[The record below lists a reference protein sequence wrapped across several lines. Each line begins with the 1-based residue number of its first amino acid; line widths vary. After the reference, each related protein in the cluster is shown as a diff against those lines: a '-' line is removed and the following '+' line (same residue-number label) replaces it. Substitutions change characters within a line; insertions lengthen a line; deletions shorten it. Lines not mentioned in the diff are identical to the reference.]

1 MRAQHDLGGASEG
14 AIDTHDH
21 PISFFD
27 QRIDAMTTLLAHPSR
42 AYLGDDSVRRAIE
55 DLPPDDYRTFS
66 YYQKWLAS
74 IEALMIERQAIG
86 REELDQRCRDI
97 EADLPALSAK
107 LAAAPKAV
115 RPNPGSSHLH
125 DHDHD
130 HDDHAPIED
139 QDRAPDRFDILEQ
152 AFRELLIEKNILTA
166 VDIQREIEEL
176 ESRVPAQ
183 GARMVAKI
191 WTDPKFHT
199 FALEDAWEAAQSLGI
214 DMSACPPLRA
224 LENTPTL
231 HHVVV
236 CTLCSCYPRPLLGR
250 PPAWYKSR
258 AYRARIVAE
267 PRDVLKEF
275 GTELPETTE
284 ISVADSTADL
294 RYIVVPL
301 RPRGSQ
307 DLSEAE
313 LAGLVTRDSMIG
325 VTPARE
331 LGG

>member
-1 MRAQHDLGGASEG
+1 MQAQHDLGGSSKG
-14 AIDTHDH
+14 TVDTHEH

-27 QRIDAMTTLLAHPSR
+27 QRVDAMTTLLAHPSR
-42 AYLGDDSVRRAIE
+42 GYFGDDAVRRAIE
-55 DLPPDDYRTFS
+55 DLPPDDYRDLS

-86 REELDQRCRDI
+86 RNELDRRCRDI
-97 EADLPALSAK
+97 EADLPSLKAK
-107 LAAAPKAV
+107 LAVAPGVASPQPDATHH
-115 RPNPGSSHLH
+115 RG
-125 DHDHD
+125 HD

-139 QDRAPDRFDILEQ
+139 EDRAPDRFDILEQ
-152 AFRELLIEKNILTA
+152 AFRELLIEKDILTA
-166 VDIQREIEEL
+166 EDIQREIENL

-191 WTDPKFHT
+191 WTDPEFRA
-199 FALEDAWEAAQSLGI
+199 FAREDAWEAAQSLGI

-224 LENTPTL
+224 LENTPRL

-258 AYRARIVAE
+258 AYRARIVVE
-267 PRDVLKEF
+267 PRAVLKEF

-294 RYIVVPL
+294 RYIVVPV
-301 RPRGSQ
+301 RPAGSE
-307 DLSEAE
+307 DLSQTE

-325 VTPARE
+325 VAPARGP
-331 LGG
+331 GG

>member
-1 MRAQHDLGGASEG
+1 MRAQHDLGGSPEG

-27 QRIDAMTTLLAHPSR
+27 QRVDAMMLLLAHPSR
-42 AYLGDDSVRRAIE
+42 GYFGDDAIRRAIE
-55 DLPPDDYRTFS
+55 DLPPEDYRTFS

-74 IEALMIERQAIG
+74 IEALMIERQAIS

-107 LAAAPKAV
+107 LAAAPKVISAK
-115 RPNPGSSHLH
+115 PSPPHH
-125 DHDHD
+125 HDHD

-139 QDRAPDRFDILEQ
+139 EDRAQDRFDILEQ
-152 AFRELLIEKNILTA
+152 AFRELLIEKNIITA
-166 VDIQREIEEL
+166 ADIQREIEDL

-191 WTDPKFHT
+191 WTDPEFRA

-258 AYRARIVAE
+258 AYRSRIVAE
-267 PRDVLKEF
+267 PRAVLKEF
-275 GTELPETTE
+275 GIELPETTE

-301 RPRGSQ
+301 RPGRSEG
-307 DLSEAE
+307 LGEAE
-313 LAGLVTRDSMIG
+313 LANLVGRDSMIG
-325 VTPARE
+325 VAPARE
-331 LGG
+331 VRR